1 MSETTERLRTALADR
16 YRLERELGA
25 GGMATVYLAEDLKHG
40 RKVAIKVLH
49 PELSAVIGGERF
61 LTEIRTTAS
70 LQHPHILGLIDSGEA
85 DKLLYYVMPFVEGE
99 TLRSR
104 LERERQL
111 AIGDAVRL
119 AREVA
124 AALEYAHKR
133 GIVHRDIKPENIL
146 LQDGQALVADF
157 GIALAMSAAGGSRMT
172 QTGMSLGT
180 PSYMSPEQAM
190 GERDIGPRSDIYA
203 LGAMTYEM
211 LVGEPPYTG
220 ASAQAIVAKLM
231 SEKPVPPTRLRETVP
246 PGVEEAVLVA
256 LQKLPADRWASARE
270 FADALGGEGRT
281 TRITGQYPAAGTRG
295 TPWRG
300 IAAALGAVALAL
312 LGVVAWQATRPRTSA
327 GPTVFDAGLPD
338 SARISYVASSSGS
351 AYGAALRAL
360 SLAPAGDAVVY
371 VAQQGDSS
379 ALWRRDLRTA
389 ETAPIPGTAGASSPR
404 ISPDGKRVAFFAQGR
419 VMVAD
424 VNGGGARPLLDG
436 QALSVLEWTSPT
448 SLVTA
453 DLDGYRAS
461 WLDPETGQSQ
471 NKPMPRCLF
480 GRWIPEQ
487 SMFVC
492 RVNGVGVI
500 VDPTGGLSWTIHATA
515 PGGGTG
521 APVAGSGFKMVGGD
535 LLVYVSPDGDLRAA
549 PYDSATHRIGRPAIV
564 EKGVRAEPLGDAQ
577 FDLAPD
583 GTLVYVP
590 GINAEIGQL
599 VRLRAGGTPEPLVAD
614 RAAFQRFDLSPDRR
628 WLAVVVQGVD
638 DQELRIYDLATSQ
651 SSVWLRGDV
660 VRQPLWSPS
669 GDRLLIRTRT
679 GARAAI
685 LAGLPNSGRAP
696 DTLIATDTL
705 DFSRDPVDFADANDV
720 IVQDWQGAV
729 ALRLDPTR
737 QPARYDTLL
746 TQARFVA
753 AAPGRRLVAYINT
766 ATTGLEVTSYPVPGR
781 RWQVAENAVE
791 PQWLS
796 PTELLYRSGR
806 AWYVVRVDPATG
818 ERAAAPAP
826 WASDPRFSDTS
837 GWSNRMGHD
846 GSIIYVQS
854 PPQVQGPYLRVV
866 PGWVTRA
873 RAAAA
878 AANR

>member
-1 MSETTERLRTALADR
+1 
-16 YRLERELGA
+16 
-25 GGMATVYLAEDLKHG
+25 
-40 RKVAIKVLH
+40 
-49 PELSAVIGGERF
+49 
-61 LTEIRTTAS
+61 
-70 LQHPHILGLIDSGEA
+70 
-85 DKLLYYVMPFVEGE
+85 
-99 TLRSR
+99 
-104 LERERQL
+104 
-111 AIGDAVRL
+111 
-119 AREVA
+119 
-124 AALEYAHKR
+124 
-133 GIVHRDIKPENIL
+133 
-146 LQDGQALVADF
+146 
-157 GIALAMSAAGGSRMT
+157 
-172 QTGMSLGT
+172 
-180 PSYMSPEQAM
+180 
-190 GERDIGPRSDIYA
+190 
-203 LGAMTYEM
+203 
-211 LVGEPPYTG
+211 
-220 ASAQAIVAKLM
+220 
-231 SEKPVPPTRLRETVP
+231 
-246 PGVEEAVLVA
+246 
-256 LQKLPADRWASARE
+256 
-270 FADALGGEGRT
+270 
-281 TRITGQYPAAGTRG
+281 
-295 TPWRG
+295 
-300 IAAALGAVALAL
+300 
-312 LGVVAWQATRPRTSA
+312 
-327 GPTVFDAGLPD
+327 
-338 SARISYVASSSGS
+338 
-351 AYGAALRAL
+351 
-360 SLAPAGDAVVY
+360 
-371 VAQQGDSS
+371 
-379 ALWRRDLRTA
+379 
-389 ETAPIPGTAGASSPR
+389 
-404 ISPDGKRVAFFAQGR
+404 
-419 VMVAD
+419 
-424 VNGGGARPLLDG
+424 
-436 QALSVLEWTSPT
+436 
-448 SLVTA
+448 
-453 DLDGYRAS
+453 
-461 WLDPETGQSQ
+461 
-471 NKPMPRCLF
+471 
-480 GRWIPEQ
+480 
-487 SMFVC
+487 MFVC

-583 GTLVYVP
+583 GTLVFVP

-846 GSIIYVQS
+846 GSIISVQS